1 MLDLS
6 VTVRQD
12 VIKSRLKF
20 MNQVAMKGLT
30 GNITFDQHGL
40 RTDFELEVIELKKEG
55 LVKVGAWTEKGGMNF
70 TRNFT
75 ESYSEIV
82 ESLQN
87 KTLIVTTI
95 KVMWKFSIPQ

>member
-1 MLDLS
+1 
-6 VTVRQD
+6 
-12 VIKSRLKF
+12 
-20 MNQVAMKGLT
+20 MKGLT

-75 ESYSEIV
+75 WNSTRNFQEFHLESPEFHL
-82 ESLQN
+82 E
-87 KTLIVTTI
+87 
-95 KVMWKFSIPQ
+95 FH